1 MHHGDLTMTTAQTSH
16 PFAGLRVALTGGTSG
31 LGLALLRA
39 LRERGAQVAF
49 IARDAERV
57 ARVAAAHP
65 GSRGIAGDVSDK
77 QQTHGLALQLASA
90 FGGIDLLIHN
100 AAALGPVNTPL
111 ADTECE
117 DLGAVLDT
125 NLMGP
130 FRLTKALLGS
140 LSAAAREGRPARVLF
155 IGSECATEAYARWGA
170 YSASKAAARMLAQI
184 WDQELQ
190 PAGVRVLE
198 HDPGNMDTP
207 MHARALPDTDPATLK
222 RPSQAAE
229 EILALLAASMR
240 GEAAASAAA
249 AAAPATAADV
259 APPLA
264 GIAPPLAGVDHIHVH
279 VQDRAAA
286 ERWYADVLGLRR
298 VEALARWVT
307 DGGPLTLAD
316 AADRVHLALFERP
329 PQPNRATIA
338 LGVDADAFIGWRA
351 HLARRLG
358 AVPEA
363 VDHDLS
369 WSIYFSDP
377 DGNPYEITSYQHAGI
392 ADALRAEGAPR

>member
-1 MHHGDLTMTTAQTSH
+1 MHHGDLTMTTLKTTPLHH
-16 PFAGLRVALTGGTSG
+16 PFAGLRIALTGGTSG

-49 IARDAERV
+49 IARDAERI
-57 ARVAAAHP
+57 ARIAAAHP

-77 QQTHGLALQLASA
+77 HQTHGLALQLASA

-100 AAALGPVNTPL
+100 AAALGPVDAPL

-117 DLGAVLDT
+117 DLAAVLDT

-155 IGSECATEAYARWGA
+155 IGSECATEPYPRWGA
-170 YSASKAAARMLAQI
+170 YSASKAAARMVAQI

-190 PAGVRVLE
+190 AAGIRVLE
-198 HDPGNMDTP
+198 HDPGDMDTP
-207 MHARALPDTDPATLK
+207 MHARALPDADPSTLK
-222 RPSQAAE
+222 RPAQAAE

-240 GEAAASAAA
+240 GEAAASANG
-249 AAAPATAADV
+249 AADGTP
-259 APPLA
+259 AA
-264 GIAPPLAGVDHIHVH
+264 DAAPPLAGVDHLHVH

-286 ERWYADVLGLRR
+286 ERWYADVLGLHR
-298 VEALARWVT
+298 VESLACWAA

-316 AADRVHLALFERP
+316 AADRLHLALFEGL
-329 PQPNRATIA
+329 PQGSRATIA
-338 LGVDADAFIGWRA
+338 LGADADAFIAWRA
-351 HLARRLG
+351 RLARRLG
-358 AVPEA
+358 ASPEA
-363 VDHDLS
+363 VDHGLA

-377 DGNPYEITSYQHAGI
+377 DGNPYEITCYQHGAV
-392 ADALRAEGAPR
+392 AAALRQQGAL

>member
-1 MHHGDLTMTTAQTSH
+1 MHHGDLTMTTPKTNPLHH

-49 IARDAERV
+49 AARDAERV
-57 ARVAAAHP
+57 ARIAAAHP

-117 DLGAVLDT
+117 DLAAVLDT

-155 IGSECATEAYARWGA
+155 IGSESATEPYPRWGA
-170 YSASKAAARMLAQI
+170 YSASKAAARMVAQI

-190 PAGVRVLE
+190 PAGIRVLE

-207 MHARALPDTDPATLK
+207 MHACALPEADPATLK
-222 RPSQAAE
+222 RPAQSAE

-240 GEAAASAAA
+240 GEAAAAATGA
-249 AAAPATAADV
+249 ADGAPAADA
-259 APPLA
+259 APPLV
-264 GIAPPLAGVDHIHVH
+264 GVDHLHVY

-286 ERWYADVLGLRR
+286 ERWYADVLGLHR
-298 VEALARWVT
+298 VESLAGWAA

-316 AADRVHLALFERP
+316 AAARVHLALFERP

-338 LGVDADAFIGWRA
+338 LGADADAFIAWRA
-351 HLARRLG
+351 RLARRLG
-358 AVPEA
+358 AAPEA
-363 VDHDLS
+363 VDHELS

-377 DGNPYEITSYQHAGI
+377 DGNPYEITCYQHDTVAT
-392 ADALRAEGAPR
+392 ALSQQGAV